1 MKEFV
6 TAIAVVGMLPQL
18 NGQALFTYD
27 FAGADPAG
35 DALVPS
41 VEHLT
46 LSPFT
51 RVNVGAVS
59 QSDMFSSSHWNTGV
73 GCDFSEYVSFTI
85 KPETGYSL
93 RIESLQY
100 DISRSTSGPQSG
112 RVSLL
117 KDGSVIESS
126 VDYTIDT
133 TMAGRTFDFSDV
145 TVRDWETLEFRFYG
159 WNAAST
165 GNLRLD
171 NVSGFGQV
179 TAVPE
184 PSAFAGTTTGGL
196 LALAIHRR
204 IRRSRR

>member
-6 TAIAVVGMLPQL
+6 TAIAVVGILPQL
-18 NGQALFTYD
+18 NGQVLFTYD

-46 LSPFT
+46 FSPFT

-59 QSDMFSSSHWNTGV
+59 QSDMFSSSHWNTGQV
-73 GCDFSEYVSFTI
+73 DLSEYVSFTL

-93 RIESLQY
+93 RLESLQY
-100 DISRSTSGPQSG
+100 DVSRSTSGPQSG
-112 RVSLL
+112 RVSVL

-133 TMAGRTFDFSDV
+133 AMTGRTFDFSDV

-179 TAVPE
+179 TPVPE
-184 PSAFAGTTTGGL
+184 PSALAAAAAGGL

-204 IRRSRR
+204 VRCPRR